1 MLNLIMLTCYSF
13 NALMFIQTNHPLIMT
28 LIIIIQTLIAAM
40 YLGLLSLSYWFC
52 YILTLVFL
60 GGMLVLFS
68 YITSLASNELMF
80 ITPKMVLTV
89 STFMITMLIL
99 IYITDPWFCNTITKN
114 TDITSMELINSF
126 NTETTPHLLKLYNKP
141 NHLITLLLVNYLF
154 LTLIVIVK
162 ITNIFQ
168 GPLRQKF

>member
-1 MLNLIMLTCYSF
+1 MLNLIMLTSYIF
-13 NALMFIQTNHPLIMT
+13 NAIMFIQTNHPMIMT
-28 LIIIIQTLIAAM
+28 IIVIIQTIIAAV

-80 ITPKMVLTV
+80 MTSKMIMTTILL
-89 STFMITMLIL
+89 MITLLIL
-99 IYITDPWFCNTITKN
+99 MFFMDPWFYTTMTKN
-114 TDITSMELINSF
+114 TDTSTMELINTF
-126 NTETTPHLLKLYNKP
+126 NTEATPHLLKLYNKP
-141 NHLITLLLVNYLF
+141 THLITLLLVNYLF

-168 GPLRQKF
+168 GPLRHKF